1 MKESEAKDPKISAT
15 WWNSKKSKSLKDVKF
30 GGALAA
36 YESMVKAGELKNQ
49 LTQLDILLNLIDP
62 TKRLLTDPKT
72 QRETGLALDNYV
84 LVFKKEKS
92 LVSAK
97 LKEIQKERSG
107 LELEL
112 DAMLEKHTKL
122 MSPHFVA
129 MNKIFASLRL
139 IHQKTTSLK
148 GELDEK
154 IRIKMLEQIKNLTD
168 DTFKRESDMKL
179 AIKNLTKDAQ
189 IWVTGFGKL
198 PGETVQSGSAHWQA
212 QPQQKELLRLK
223 KEFDEQV
230 EWVRENARKISGG
243 DALKE
248 T

>member
-1 MKESEAKDPKISAT
+1 MKESEAKDPKISAA
-15 WWNSKKSKSLKDVKF
+15 WWNSKKSKALKDVKF
-30 GGALAA
+30 GSALAA
-36 YESMVKAGELKNQ
+36 YESMAKDGELKNQ
-49 LTQLDILLNLIDP
+49 LTQLDILMDLIDA
-62 TKRLLTDPKT
+62 TKRQLTDPKS
-72 QRETGLALDNYV
+72 QRETGIALDNYV
-84 LVFKKEKS
+84 FVFKREKA
-92 LVSAK
+92 LVSGK
-97 LKEIQKERSG
+97 LKEIQKERASY
-107 LELEL
+107 ERNL

-122 MSPHFVA
+122 LTPLCVA

-139 IHQKTTSLK
+139 IHQKTTSLQ

-179 AIKNLTKDAQ
+179 AIKSLTKDAQ
-189 IWVTGFGKL
+189 VWVTECGKL
-198 PGETVQSGSAHWQA
+198 PGESIQSASAHWQA

-243 DALKE
+243 DFLKE
-248 T
+248 K